1 MSEIDKDFR
10 TIINEYLA
18 AKELSQNQAAKLCG
32 MPRQNWHSIM
42 SGKNQPNSKTINKIA
57 NALKID
63 LKLVQV

>member
-10 TIINEYLA
+10 SIINEHLQVN
-18 AKELSQNQAAKLCG
+18 KLSQNQAAKICG

-57 NALKID
+57 NALQID
-63 LKLVQV
+63 LKLIKV